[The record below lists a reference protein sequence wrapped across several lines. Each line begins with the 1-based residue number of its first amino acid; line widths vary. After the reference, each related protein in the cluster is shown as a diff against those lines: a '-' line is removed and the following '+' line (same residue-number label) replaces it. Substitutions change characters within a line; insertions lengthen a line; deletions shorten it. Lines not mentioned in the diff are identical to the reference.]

1 MKDLPR
7 PIEPVKTTVLY
18 LVVILSGN
26 ISCSLSIQYGNT
38 VHFLSPV
45 NSSTIR
51 TSSSFT
57 GYALPI
63 LILIFSAV
71 SCQNE
76 RGAYEL
82 LSSFVHAYRAEGIVY
97 SSYANEGEEGY
108 IDREL
113 FDKIYV
119 HSGRVPDD
127 FSIFLASHT
136 DSYSE
141 CGVFNCR
148 DAQM

>member
-1 MKDLPR
+1 MKRIICL
-7 PIEPVKTTVLY
+7 I
-18 LVVILSGN
+18 
-26 ISCSLSIQYGNT
+26 IS
-38 VHFLSPV
+38 
-45 NSSTIR
+45 
-51 TSSSFT
+51 
-57 GYALPI
+57 

-148 DAQM
+148 DAQMLSEVVEMCEERVRLLDSERGFVSRSYNTVFYSTMRDKERAKRIWEGIIGH